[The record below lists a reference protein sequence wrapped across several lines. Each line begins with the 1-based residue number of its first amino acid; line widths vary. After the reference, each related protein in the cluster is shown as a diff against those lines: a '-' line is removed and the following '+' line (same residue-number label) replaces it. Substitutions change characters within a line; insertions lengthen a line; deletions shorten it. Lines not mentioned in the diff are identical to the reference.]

1 MKRIFILFSV
11 ALISFFV
18 SSCGSQPN
26 ENPSTNTNTP
36 QNINEP
42 STTESVVKEEPKA
55 NPIDRFVGKYNIVG
69 ENEIYVEVLSDGRVL
84 CCSYRRSDD
93 KSFMGNV
100 KVVSD
105 NAFVLSPSEGSL
117 YYYGGTPEYRIIDGV
132 ETEVTSHSE
141 GGGAIPAR
149 YLVFDI
155 GEKRIYTKGY
165 SKYMNR
171 DVCGTE
177 YMKIIR

>member
-11 ALISFFV
+11 AFFFVIV

-26 ENPSTNTNTP
+26 ENSSTYTNTP
-36 QNINEP
+36 QSINES
-42 STTESVVKEEPKA
+42 STTERVVKEEPKA
-55 NPIDRFVGKYNIVG
+55 DPIDRFVGKYKIVG

-84 CCSYRRSDD
+84 CCSYRRNDD

-117 YYYGGTPEYRIIDGV
+117 YYYGGTPEFRIIDGV
-132 ETEVTSHSE
+132 EKEVTSHSE

-155 GEKRIYTKGY
+155 RENRIYTKGY
-165 SKYMNR
+165 NKYMNR
-171 DVCGTE
+171 DICGTE